1 MLEKIECGR
10 VFNVMV
16 MAFREGSGSFLA
28 GGAEHGDRLP
38 AYSLALKKNH
48 NHACTKSTLK
58 CCRKAIKLNP
68 SLKEGAL
75 DSGLFFS
82 SCFDLL
88 KGLAATIKQSLYYRS
103 PFYLFYC
110 HRPDRLLFVVLFF
123 VLAIIVLVVLSS
135 LSTRTIRLNWMENNL
150 KK

>member
-38 AYSLALKKNH
+38 AYSLALKKTH
-48 NHACTKSTLK
+48 N
-58 CCRKAIKLNP
+58 AIKLNP
-68 SLKEGAL
+68 SLKEGAF
-75 DSGLFFS
+75 DSGLFLS
-82 SCFDLL
+82 SFFDLL

-103 PFYLFYC
+103 SFYLFYC
-110 HRPDRLLFVVLFF
+110 HRPGRLLSVVLFF
-123 VLAIIVLVVLSS
+123 ILAIVVLVVPSS
-135 LSTRTIRLNWMENNL
+135 LPARMIQLNWMESNL